1 MNDTAQQG
9 LIARQAAAR
18 LLEDVLARKRAFDEA
33 FAQEAAHGALSQA
46 EPRDRGFARAIAA
59 TALRHLGEIDHV
71 LGQMMAKPLPTRAS
85 MTLAILR
92 GAAAEILF
100 MDVAQH
106 AAVGTAVEA
115 AGADDD
121 AHHYKSL
128 VNAVLRRLTREGKDL
143 LAACDGPRINTPQ
156 WAWTSWATA
165 YGEET
170 ARAIAVAHMGEPPL
184 DLSFKPGLDM
194 ADWASRL
201 NGTRLPSGTLRL
213 PTGGRIEALDGFADG
228 NWWVQDVA
236 ASLPVKLLGGVAGKD
251 VLDLCAAPG
260 GKTAECAAAGAH
272 VTSVDRSAPRLTRLT
287 QNLERLKL
295 SADIVTADAAT
306 YAPGRKWDA
315 ILLDAPCT
323 ATGTARR
330 HPDVLHLKRPT
341 DRDKLAALQAK
352 LLVHAA
358 TLLNPGGRLIYCTCS
373 LEAEEGPNQIEAFLA
388 SHPGFARLP
397 VQAAEIGGLAECVS
411 PQGDLRSL
419 PCHMAAQGGMDGFF
433 AARLTRLS

>member
-18 LLEDVLARKRAFDEA
+18 LLEDVLTRKRAFDEA
-33 FAQEAAHGALSQA
+33 FAQEATEGALSQA

-59 TALRHLGEIDHV
+59 TALRHLGEIDYV
-71 LGQMMAKPLPTRAS
+71 LAQMMAKPLPARAS

-106 AAVGTAVEA
+106 AAVGMAVEA

-128 VNAVLRRLTREGKDL
+128 VNAVLRRLSREGKDL
-143 LAACDGPRINTPQ
+143 LAACDGPHINTPQ
-156 WAWTSWATA
+156 WAWTSWAAA

-194 ADWASRL
+194 ADWATRL
-201 NGTRLPSGTLRL
+201 NGTLLPSGTLRL
-213 PTGGRIEALDGFADG
+213 PIGGRIVALDGFEDG
-228 NWWVQDVA
+228 SWWVQDVA
-236 ASLPVKLLGGVAGKD
+236 ASLAVKLLGDIGGTD

-260 GKTAECAAAGAH
+260 GKTAECAALGAH
-272 VTSVDRSAPRLTRLT
+272 VTAVDRSAARLTRLT

-295 SADIVTADAAT
+295 TAEVVTADACA
-306 YAPGRKWDA
+306 YAPGRTWDA

-341 DRDKLAALQAK
+341 DRDKLAALQTR
-352 LLVHAA
+352 LLAHAA

-373 LEAEEGPNQIEAFLA
+373 LEAEEGVNQIEAFLA
-388 SHPGFARLP
+388 SHPDFARAP
-397 VQAAEIGGLAECVS
+397 VRAEDLAGMAECVS

-419 PCHMAAQGGMDGFF
+419 PCHLAEQGGMDGFF
-433 AARLTRLS
+433 AARLIRTN